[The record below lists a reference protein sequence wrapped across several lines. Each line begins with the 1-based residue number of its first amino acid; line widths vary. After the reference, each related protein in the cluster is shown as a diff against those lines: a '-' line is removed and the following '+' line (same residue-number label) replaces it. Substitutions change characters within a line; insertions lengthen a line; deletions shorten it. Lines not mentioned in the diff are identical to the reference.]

1 MTYRYTNKTELPQI
15 GTSLTIDGINYSVIK
30 LTLDRHDNKWYIKLA
45 STDRY
50 APTSYKTLSCTWAK
64 HRSSEGAPSLSANKT
79 ITDMIESNETA
90 MPQVIEAQAP
100 KPETTNHGAEAIND
114 RESTNESYFL
124 TKEDFD
130 YMSPEE
136 WDNYLHEWAFDLAC
150 DLSPRADEFKESFE
164 KHFHNQDYWMARK
177 DLYTLKD
184 MYESYYETVS
194 NFDGCVITEEDGFW
208 FPISY
213 DELETMECDLQS
225 AVERRWAEMIKAGD
239 DEAMDAAF
247 GECEVENIREMYFE
261 GIYCRI

>member
-1 MTYRYTNKTELPQI
+1 MTYKYTKKTELPQV
-15 GTSLTIDGINYSVIK
+15 GTSLTLDGINYSVIN
-30 LTLDRHDNKWYIKLA
+30 LELDRHNNKWYIKLA

-50 APTSYKTLSCTWAK
+50 TPTSYKTLSCTWAK
-64 HRSSEGAPSLSANKT
+64 HRVSEETSSTSVIKN
-79 ITDMIESNETA
+79 ISNMRKNNQTA
-90 MPQVIEAQAP
+90 MSQVIEAQVSE
-100 KPETTNHGAEAIND
+100 PETNNHNAEAVYDCESIN
-114 RESTNESYFL
+114 NGHFM

-177 DLYTLKD
+177 DLYTLKE
-184 MYESYYETVS
+184 MYGTYYETVS
-194 NFDGCVITEEDGFW
+194 DFDGCVITEEDGFW

-213 DELETMECDLQS
+213 DELETMESDLQS
-225 AVERRWAEMIKAGD
+225 AVEHRWAEMIKVGD